1 MQDVNSEILKLKA
14 LINNKQNT
22 SVFANKANDCTQLV
36 HDGYKLYV
44 NDMTK
49 KFTFTTANTQ
59 NPITIDTRT
68 HAIDNVEYID
78 DLKISDLKGL
88 KQQLDDEIEARI
100 AGDEALDEAKA
111 DVDHTHEISDVSGLQ
126 TALDNKA
133 STNHTHT
140 DINYEITFRDLLTF
154 KDDGKLRWHITDA
167 EFLNGHVS
175 GTLVQKFQIGT
186 EKLVVYDTVSVWNRL
201 TADNITL
208 GLNNG
213 QDLGTLISTKADES
227 MLTALAARVAIVE
240 TGKADV
246 NHTHNDYVKTSF
258 NNYDEDPSDNIYFE
272 SWFPQGYDTFLKL
285 EERTKDNSYSDATT
299 LKPQFIEF
307 CHNDITNDTQKFAT
321 YGVDG
326 IEFTNGETIQQGT
339 IDNKIS
345 TAISNHNHDSI
356 YVKPADLTAAINAA
370 KTAILQQIYPVGA
383 IYTSRTKTNPA
394 TVLGFGTWTSIQN
407 QFMYCIPTNTAHSTG
422 GSSTHKHTTGNFT
435 LKVEHIP
442 PHNHTIQFDGWHY
455 CQGNSY
461 NAGAISRASHNDST
475 QSGPIWTVNTGG
487 GQAHNHGN
495 TGDGSSMPPYITVY
509 AWYRSA

>member
-1 MQDVNSEILKLKA
+1 MQDVNSELLKLKA

-213 QDLGTLISTKADES
+213 QDLGTLISTKADNS

-258 NNYDEDPSDNIYFE
+258 NNFDEDPSDNIYFE

-285 EERTKDNSYSDATT
+285 EERTKDNSYSDTTT
-299 LKPQFIEF
+299 LKPQYLEF
-307 CHNDITNDTQKFAT
+307 SHNDYSNNTQKFAT

-339 IDNKIS
+339 IDAKIS
-345 TAISNHNHDSI
+345 MAINNHTHTSFNNALEVNTNAAAALTITHSQQSTTYINPVQIFNSNLASGHQVNILIGKASSAYQSGYIGFQYHATDPSMSIGLHSANRILNIYKDKVEATKTFTAPN
-356 YVKPADLTAAINAA
+356 VKADNEQRLADLETRLAAVETRLASIAIRLAA
-370 KTAILQQIYPVGA
+370 LE
-383 IYTSRTKTNPA
+383 N
-394 TVLGFGTWTSIQN
+394 
-407 QFMYCIPTNTAHSTG
+407 
-422 GSSTHKHTTGNFT
+422 
-435 LKVEHIP
+435 
-442 PHNHTIQFDGWHY
+442 
-455 CQGNSY
+455 
-461 NAGAISRASHNDST
+461 
-475 QSGPIWTVNTGG
+475 
-487 GQAHNHGN
+487 
-495 TGDGSSMPPYITVY
+495 
-509 AWYRSA
+509 